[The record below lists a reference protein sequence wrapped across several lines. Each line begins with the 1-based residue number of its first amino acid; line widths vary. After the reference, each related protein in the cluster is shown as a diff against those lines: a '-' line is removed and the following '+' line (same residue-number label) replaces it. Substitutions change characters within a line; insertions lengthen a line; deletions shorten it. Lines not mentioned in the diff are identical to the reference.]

1 MKTRLENVLFKLPS
15 RWHSTFGLWGREGGR
30 KSGRAGQR
38 EGEISFP
45 EFCFPAWL
53 ISLSGLI
60 LRADSWE
67 EFSPRRCQTSLR
79 WDYFSGGGGFHCFP
93 RAHEATRWVCVL
105 MTCLAD
111 GNAGLHSAGSEDDAM
126 QVVFDLYTVLHMALE
141 EGSRAGWA
149 LASSVATV
157 VPLKIL
163 DVFISHCLF
172 DKKNTATIRIFT
184 KVIEKNE
191 FRRQLKNFHHLWPQ
205 KAPT

>member
-1 MKTRLENVLFKLPS
+1 MAQHIWSL
-15 RWHSTFGLWGREGGR
+15 REGGR

-79 WDYFSGGGGFHCFP
+79 WDYFSAGGGLHCFL

-105 MTCLAD
+105 MTCLPD
-111 GNAGLHSAGSEDDAM
+111 GNAGLHFAGSEDDAM
-126 QVVFDLYTVLHMALE
+126 QKFLTCTLCSIWPRRR
-141 EGSRAGWA
+141 GAGQDERW
-149 LASSVATV
+149 
-157 VPLKIL
+157 PLSL
-163 DVFISHCLF
+163 LLCLWRF
-172 DKKNTATIRIFT
+172 
-184 KVIEKNE
+184 
-191 FRRQLKNFHHLWPQ
+191 
-205 KAPT
+205 